1 MNVKIIKNSHQ
12 LTVGDLSCGDIF
24 SAGGT
29 VYMVIDPNNS
39 NYTHINKSLNGDFR
53 TRTSVICLSNRS
65 DRAMYGELAIERL
78 VDKVLGK
85 LVVES

>member
-12 LTVGDLSCGDIF
+12 LIVGDLSCGDIF
-24 SAGGT
+24 VAKGT

-39 NYTHINKSLNGDFR
+39 NFVHLNKFPDGDFGAVL
-53 TRTSVICLSNRS
+53 SVVCLSNRG
-65 DRAMYGELAIERL
+65 DRAMYGEIRVDHP
-78 VDKVLGK
+78 VDKILGK